1 MVTVARRI
9 DMAPRTASF
18 AVSFPTPIRALNMSG
33 CAYMRPRLYEALV
46 TAAAAIIVC
55 VAIMMPT
62 KPMSNPVHFHKPLA
76 QRAAAI
82 KNFRLA
88 SHSYVECSLASAARL
103 ALQVEM
109 PDLVAVAAMRQC
121 AEKGKH
127 LRELAILIAGEGGS
141 LHIMFEVDDLVR
153 EHVKSIVL
161 TIREEAE
168 RKRRELP
175 RRGSPDEDHV
185 RGNETMGGSLDDA

>member
-1 MVTVARRI
+1 MVTVARQM
-9 DMAPRTASF
+9 DMALRAASF
-18 AVSFPTPIRALNMSG
+18 AVFPPEIRVLIASG
-33 CAYMRPRLYEALV
+33 CAYMRPRLYDALV
-46 TAAAAIIVC
+46 TATAAIMVC

-141 LHIMFEVDDLVR
+141 LHIMFEVDDLLR